1 MRISSHFVNIYLDK
15 TDSQSL
21 HEIKSLLLSSRP
33 HPLSFLT
40 LPYLLFTLTLTLTP
54 GQAPKKPKRATNKT
68 PHLLT
73 PPPTLAPRSQFPSP
87 SWIPLSFRSSGRLR
101 QGQIQVVTSQKRSIT
116 SRFLPFVIRSCPF
129 STSPDFPSI
138 HTRSLPDCLAC

>member
-1 MRISSHFVNIYLDK
+1 MLIEREDIITFRQYLDK
-15 TDSQSL
+15 TVSQSL

-40 LPYLLFTLTLTLTP
+40 YLTFSSQSHSPLTP

-73 PPPTLAPRSQFPSP
+73 PPPTLAPPVEASFPVLVGSP
-87 SWIPLSFRSSGRLR
+87 SLFAARAGSGRLR
-101 QGQIQVVTSQKRSIT
+101 SRS
-116 SRFLPFVIRSCPF
+116 SPPKNAQSLRAF
-129 STSPDFPSI
+129 S
-138 HTRSLPDCLAC
+138 LL